1 MISQLY
7 KNINYKSQVNNII
20 CENIREYDISKANI
34 TMLYSANI
42 ISLEEYNRLCNVDKL
57 QRQIT
62 IGYLIKKNPQYNKVI
77 QQGILEAKKNL
88 FESNYIEDKNVLSIK
103 NDAVFL
109 INTAPSIT
117 KFGNV
122 EFVFKNEYTSFYK
135 ANNMEFFYYLD
146 MLNTIERLDIKGIN
160 TKDYMFKVYPLH
172 KDYFI
177 EFLLTLF
184 ETLQNGSIQEGI
196 EILSTFYNKYI
207 NRELSVE
214 YYRELNTNS
223 QFKIINMGIVEV
235 SYTMDRVS
243 QNELKYLDINYNR
256 LILSDLNK
264 ILTGIYISKFKR
276 K

>member
-1 MISQLY
+1 VISQLY
-7 KNINYKSQVNNII
+7 KNINYKPQINNII

-42 ISLEEYNRLCNVDKL
+42 ISLEEYNTLYNADRM
-57 QRQIT
+57 QRQVT

-88 FESNYIEDKNVLSIK
+88 FEANNIEDKNVLSIK

-117 KFGNV
+117 KFGLS
-122 EFVFKNEYTSFYK
+122 EFKLKNEYTSFFI

-146 MLNTIERLDIKGIN
+146 MINNIERLDIKGIN
-160 TKDYMFKVYPLH
+160 TKYYLSKVYPLH

-223 QFKIINMGIVEV
+223 QFKITNMGIVEV
-235 SYTMDRVS
+235 SYTIDRAS
-243 QNELKYLDINYNR
+243 QNELKYLDINHNR

>member
-20 CENIREYDISKANI
+20 GENIREYDISKANI

-42 ISLEEYNRLCNVDKL
+42 ISLEEYNRLCNVDKME
-57 QRQIT
+57 RQIT

-77 QQGILEAKKNL
+77 QEGILEAKKNL
-88 FESNYIEDKNVLSIK
+88 FEANYIEDHHVLSIK

-117 KFGNV
+117 KFGLS
-122 EFVFKNEYTSFYK
+122 EFKLKNEYTSFFI

-146 MLNTIERLDIKGIN
+146 MINNIERLDIKGIN
-160 TKDYMFKVYPLH
+160 TKDYLLKVYPLH
-172 KDYFI
+172 KNYFI

-207 NRELSVE
+207 NRELPVE

-223 QFKIINMGIVEV
+223 QFKITNMGIVEV
-235 SYTMDRVS
+235 SYTMDRAS
-243 QNELKYLDINYNR
+243 QNELKYLDINHNR